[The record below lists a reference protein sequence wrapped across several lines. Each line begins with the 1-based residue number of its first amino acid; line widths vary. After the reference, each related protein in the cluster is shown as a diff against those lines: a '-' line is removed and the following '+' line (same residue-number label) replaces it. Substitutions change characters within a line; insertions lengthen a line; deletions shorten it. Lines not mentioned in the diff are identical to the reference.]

1 MWALMPFENQN
12 HPMPQDKLTVMTRFQ
27 ILLRFVLFTCF
38 LLLIGCGAHNSI
50 PTAKKP
56 ASNEYHGIKVV
67 DDYQWLENSSDPAV
81 SEWSTLQNKQSRAFL
96 DKVPLRPFIEERLQQ
111 LFSNVSPNY
120 SDLTWRAGKLFLMK
134 FEPPAQQPVLMSLDS
149 IEDLQQSKVILDP
162 NQLSSDGTTT
172 IDWFVPSHDGKLVAV
187 SLSEKGSESGTLY
200 IYEAETG
207 KKLSDA
213 VPRVQLPTG
222 GGSAAWNVDNSGIF
236 YTRYPAKGERPDVD
250 LMFYQQIYFHKLGT
264 PAEEDKYEFGKDFPR
279 IAETA
284 LEASPDGRHLLAT
297 VANGDGGE
305 YAHFVRSPS
314 GEWKQ
319 ITRFEDQVK
328 EAQFGRD
335 PLYIEWGKDD
345 ALYLRSTKNA
355 PRGKI
360 LRVPLANPDLAQATL
375 VVPQGTNVI
384 QDYRPTASGMYVTFL
399 KGGPSELAFID
410 YLARTTN
417 HYGREAGRRPAR
429 GGANA
434 TQGRSRA
441 ETNSAPARAEGDAA
455 TNLPEAEANGEAAE
469 EEATALAAEA
479 SVGAGPQNAATLS
492 AFVPVRGPNFSTP
505 TAIQEM
511 VVTHGDELL
520 LRTETY
526 TQPFTWW
533 HYDAVKT
540 RDHMNRTAM
549 VGTSTVSFDDVE
561 VVREIATSK
570 DGTPIPLNIIRR
582 RGTRLNGDNPTILYG
597 YGGYGINM
605 TPRLD
610 LSRRVWLDQGGVVAI
625 ANLRGGGEFGEE
637 WHLSGNL
644 TKKQN
649 VFDDFAACAELLIRS
664 NYTKP
669 SRLAI
674 EGGSNG
680 GLLMGAT
687 LTQHP
692 ELMRAVVSHVGIYD
706 MLRVELD
713 PNGAFNIT
721 EFGTVKEPEQF
732 KALYAYSPYHHV
744 TDKAKYP
751 AVLMLT
757 GEHDGRVNPAHSRK
771 MIARLQSATGLQRPI
786 LLRTSASSGH
796 GIGTALGER
805 IQQWADVYAFLFD
818 QLGFDY
824 SLVERGPWSGS
835 LTPHSAVVKAR
846 LPRDGMTARLAI
858 SKSPLLKR
866 PTFTS
871 SVKSDPESG
880 NVVAFELKDLKPDTQ
895 YYYALEVER
904 RIDLKSR
911 GEFHTFPAEGQ
922 ASFSFAFASCAR
934 TGSTSDNFDHIR
946 QQHPLFYMNM
956 GDFHYLNIT
965 TNDRTRF
972 RAAYDLVLS
981 SPQQADLYRHV
992 PFVYVWDDHDFG
1004 GNNSNRKASSQE
1016 AARLT
1021 YDEYVPHYPLAFGEG
1036 DHPISQAFSVGRVK
1050 FILTD
1055 LRSERDDSRKKDGP
1069 DKTMM
1074 GKKQKAW
1081 FKQELLESNGKYP
1094 LICWV
1099 SSVPWIGEVS
1109 KNPYQSLKTNHFG
1122 YVHHSQTDLFKVVTR
1137 TNRNAPPTN
1146 EDYWSVYAAER
1157 HEIANFIK
1165 SNHIQGV
1172 CILHGDSHM
1181 LAADDG
1187 TNADYAS
1194 GGGAPIPVMCAAPL
1208 DQDPSLKGGPYSQG
1222 VYKTHG
1228 NQGCYGLMTI
1238 KDKGSQIDVSY
1249 SGRNFK
1255 DQEVISLKFS
1265 VPANGTLARKK

>member
-1 MWALMPFENQN
+1 MA
-12 HPMPQDKLTVMTRFQ
+12 QDKSRIVISLPKFSRLCLS
-27 ILLRFVLFTCF
+27 LLFVSLV
-38 LLLIGCGAHNSI
+38 GCGGHNPIS
-50 PTAKKP
+50 TAKKP
-56 ASNEYHGIKVV
+56 ANAEYHGIQVA
-67 DDYQWLENSSDPAV
+67 DDYQWLENGSDPAV
-81 SEWSTLQNKQSRAFL
+81 REWSRLQNKQSRALL
-96 DKVPLRPFIEERLQQ
+96 DKVPVRPLIEERLQE
-111 LFSNVSPNY
+111 LFAKVSPNY
-120 SDLTWRAGKLFLMK
+120 SHLTWRAGRLFLMK
-134 FEPPAQQPVLMSLDS
+134 FEPPAQQPVLITLDS
-149 IEDLQQSKVILDP
+149 LENLNKSRVVLDP
-162 NQLSSDGTTT
+162 NELSSDGTAT
-172 IDWFVPSHDGKLVAV
+172 IDWFVPSHDGKLIAV

-200 IYEAETG
+200 VYEAATG

-222 GGSAAWNVDNSGIF
+222 GGSAAWNADDTGVF
-236 YTRYPAKGERPDVD
+236 YTRYPAKGERPDED
-250 LMFYQQIYFHKLGT
+250 LMFCQQVYFHKLGSR
-264 PAEEDKYEFGKDFPR
+264 AEEDTYELGKDFPH
-279 IAETA
+279 IAEVE
-284 LEASPDGRHLLAT
+284 LESSSDGHHLLAK

-305 YAHFVRSPS
+305 YAHFLRTPS
-314 GEWKQ
+314 GQWTQ
-319 ITRFEDQVK
+319 ITRFEDKVK
-328 EAQFGRD
+328 QAEFGRD

-345 ALYLRSTKNA
+345 GLYLRSTKDA

-360 LRVPLANPDLAQATL
+360 LRVPLAEPNLAKASL
-375 VVPQGTNVI
+375 VVPEGTNVI
-384 QDYRPTASGMYVTFL
+384 QDYRPSASGMYVAFL

-410 YLARTTN
+410 YLAKTTN
-417 HYGREAGRRPAR
+417 YFGQEAAR
-429 GGANA
+429 GGA
-434 TQGRSRA
+434 GRRA
-441 ETNSAPARAEGDAA
+441 VRGVANTNSTPARAE
-455 TNLPEAEANGEAAE
+455 AEGSLNAETGEAGAAGGESELE
-469 EEATALAAEA
+469 ETALAAEA
-479 SVGAGPQNAATLS
+479 SVGAGPQNMATLRQFS
-492 AFVPVRGPNFSTP
+492 PARSPNFRNP

-511 VVTHGDELL
+511 VVTHGDQLL

-526 TQPFTWW
+526 TEPFTWW
-533 HYDAVKT
+533 HYDAVKA
-540 RDHMNRTAM
+540 RDRMERTALA
-549 VGTSTVSFDDVE
+549 GASPVSYDDVE
-561 VVREIATSK
+561 AIRVMVASK
-570 DGTPIPLNIIRR
+570 DGTQIPLNIIRR
-582 RGTRLNGDNPTILYG
+582 RGTRLNGDNPTILAG
-597 YGGYGINM
+597 YGGYGISQ
-605 TPRLD
+605 TPRFD
-610 LSRRVWLDQGGVVAI
+610 LSRRVWLDQGGMVAI

-644 TKKQN
+644 TRKQN
-649 VFDDFAACAELLIRS
+649 VFDDFAACAEFLIRS

-713 PNGAFNIT
+713 PNGAFNVT
-721 EFGTVKEPEQF
+721 EFGTVKDPEQF

-744 TDKAKYP
+744 ADKIKYP
-751 AVLMLT
+751 AVLMMT

-771 MIARLQSATGLQRPI
+771 MAARLQAATGSEMPI
-786 LLRTSASSGH
+786 LLRTSANSGH

-805 IQQWADVYAFLFD
+805 IQQWADVYAFLFG

-835 LTPHSAVVKAR
+835 VTPRSAVVKAK
-846 LPRDGMTARLAI
+846 LPREGMTARLLV
-858 SKSPLLKR
+858 SKSPRLNSPLHTALAR
-866 PTFTS
+866 ADTN
-871 SVKSDPESG
+871 DG
-880 NVVAFELKDLKPDTQ
+880 NVVAFEIKELQPDTQ
-895 YYYALEVER
+895 YYYAVEVER
-904 RIDLKSR
+904 RLDLKSR
-911 GEFHTFPAEGQ
+911 GEFHTFPTEGP
-922 ASFSFAFASCAR
+922 ASFTFAFASCGR
-934 TGSTSDNFDHIR
+934 TASTSDNFDHIR

-965 TNDRTRF
+965 TNDRARF

-1004 GNNSNRKASSQE
+1004 GNNSNRKASSHE

-1021 YDEYVPHYPLAFGEG
+1021 YDEYVPHYPLSFGEG
-1036 DHPISQAFSVGRVK
+1036 DYPISQSFVVGRVK

-1055 LRSERDDSRKKDGP
+1055 LRSERDDPRKKDGP

-1074 GKKQKAW
+1074 GKAQKAW
-1081 FKQELLESNGKYP
+1081 FKKELLESNSKYP

-1099 SSVPWIGEVS
+1099 SSVPWIGEPGKS
-1109 KNPYQSLKTNHFG
+1109 PYRGLKTNHFG
-1122 YVHHSQTDLFKVVTR
+1122 YIHHTQTNLFQTSTR
-1137 TNRNAPPTN
+1137 TNRNRGPID
-1146 EDYWSVYAAER
+1146 EDHWSVYAAER
-1157 HEIANFIK
+1157 REIANFIK

-1187 TNADYAS
+1187 SNADYAT

-1228 NQGCYGLMTI
+1228 NQGCYGLMTV
-1238 KDKGSQIDVSY
+1238 KDQGPQVDVYY

-1255 DQEVISLKFS
+1255 DKEVISLKFS
-1265 VPANGTLARKK
+1265 VPANRSLAQRK